1 MMPMLYVEPAAGVA
15 PVTAFIEQA
24 AGPLYVNEYYLDQ
37 PQILK
42 AISDAVKHGTQVN
55 VILEQKPYGI
65 SQDKVQEEFNDVR
78 ATGAHVVGAP
88 AEFST
93 GYVFD
98 HAKYMVARNGAMVL
112 TANMS
117 NSAFDG
123 TNREFIYFTNSPV
136 MVTAL
141 EQVARADMSGN
152 INDVPP
158 NGDPAALILSPNDPV
173 ADDLSSVIMQP
184 GSVGIETEEVQP
196 NNPLMSV
203 MEEKGAD
210 LSIILPNKLNS
221 REDEAISELEQ
232 HGVHVRVMHG
242 VYMHAKII
250 TPTTGIGQNNIG
262 FVGSQNLSETSLT
275 KNREVGV
282 FVIEHE
288 NVQILE
294 NQFNSDWQNAAPA
307 GSQDGATGQFT
318 DNNVS
323 DSHSSSEFKHDA
335 EAGLVGGI
343 TAYTVHS
350 MLHHHYHHDY
360 QDYRDN
366 HGM

>member
-1 MMPMLYVEPAAGVA
+1 MMPTLYVEPAAGVA

-24 AGPLYVNEYYLDQ
+24 AGPLYINEYYLNQ
-37 PQILK
+37 PNILK
-42 AISDAVKHGTQVN
+42 AISDAVRHGTQVN
-55 VILEQKPYGI
+55 VILEQKPFGI
-65 SQDKVQEEFNDVR
+65 SQEDVQKEFDNVR

-117 NSAFDG
+117 NAAFDG
-123 TNREFIYFTNSPV
+123 SNREFLYFTNSP
-136 MVTAL
+136 MMISAL

-152 INDVPP
+152 INDVPQ
-158 NGDPAALILSPNDPV
+158 NGDPAALVLSPNDPV
-173 ADDLSSVIMQP
+173 ADDLSSIIEQP

-196 NNPLMSV
+196 NNPLMPV
-203 MEEKGAD
+203 LEQKGSN

-221 REDEAISELEQ
+221 REEEAVKELEQ
-232 HGVHVRVMHG
+232 HGVHVRVMNG
-242 VYMHAKII
+242 IYMHAKII

-282 FVIEHE
+282 MVIEHE

-294 NQFNSDWQNAAPA
+294 NQFNSDWQNSSPV
-307 GSQDGATGQFT
+307 GSS
-318 DNNVS
+318 NIS
-323 DSHSSSEFKHDA
+323 DTEGSADHHAKSEFGHEV
-335 EAGLVGGI
+335 EAGVVSGVTGYMI
-343 TAYTVHS
+343 GS
-350 MLHHHYHHDY
+350 MLHHHHSHHY
-360 QDYRDN
+360 Y
-366 HGM
+366 